1 MEGQL
6 HLFEGVKWRLEEQL
20 CFFYLKVLKAFHKKT
35 QIDMVAKLI
44 NFP

>member
-1 MEGQL
+1 
-6 HLFEGVKWRLEEQL
+6 
-20 CFFYLKVLKAFHKKT
+20 LKVLKAFHKKT